1 MRMQKGRAIGKQSDY
16 NDDRLI
22 LTTQKDSVKAP
33 WPIVSLTTASSG
45 SSAKQ
50 KPLFPY
56 GAGAFTAREAILI
69 LMESGDTRR
78 DKNYLR

>member
-1 MRMQKGRAIGKQSDY
+1 MGKQSDY

-33 WPIVSLTTASSG
+33 LPIVSLTTASSG

-50 KPLFPY
+50 KPLSPY
-56 GAGAFTAREAILI
+56 GAGAGAFAVKEAILI

>member
-1 MRMQKGRAIGKQSDY
+1 MRMQKGKAMGKQSDY

-33 WPIVSLTTASSG
+33 LPIVSLTTASSG

-50 KPLFPY
+50 KPLSPY
-56 GAGAFTAREAILI
+56 GAGALAVKEAILI